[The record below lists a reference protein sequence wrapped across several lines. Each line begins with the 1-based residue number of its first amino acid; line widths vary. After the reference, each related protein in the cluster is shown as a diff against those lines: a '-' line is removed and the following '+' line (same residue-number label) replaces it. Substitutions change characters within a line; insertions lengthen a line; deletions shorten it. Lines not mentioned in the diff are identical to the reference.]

1 MTVDGEQPREAEQS
15 NAGPPSAYVGEVPA
29 ARDSWYWMQ
38 LSGLACLAAGV
49 AVLVIFALT
58 LGGR

>member
-1 MTVDGEQPREAEQS
+1 MTIDGQQPGETEQS
-15 NAGPPSAYVGEVPA
+15 VAEAPSPYVGEAPEP
-29 ARDSWYWMQ
+29 RDTWYWMQ

>member
-1 MTVDGEQPREAEQS
+1 MPIDGDQPPEVKKSDAEA
-15 NAGPPSAYVGEVPA
+15 PTRYVGEAPA
-29 ARDSWYWMQ
+29 PKDARYWMQ

-49 AVLVIFALT
+49 AVLVVFALT